1 MGRRI
6 HQFDEI
12 PVFTMFEV
20 RLRAFRETSRP
31 LSAPGA
37 LVLDALADWL
47 RRHVRLTAVRLVVVL
62 SAAAAA
68 SLFLPRPGWNL
79 DGSTW
84 IPAFA
89 ILTSLSTILEFVA
102 VELPHGGIV
111 SVATI
116 THIATIFLV
125 PPPFAA
131 LSVGFAVA
139 VEELIHRRAPL
150 RLAFNTSSYVLTIA
164 LASLAVSL
172 IGDPR
177 VLVANREHLPLVAM
191 VVVVSLIYYLLNDLL
206 TCAIMALTSG
216 RSLVY
221 LLRSNSRS
229 TILAE
234 AGAGMVGVL
243 FALIWIVEPIWTA
256 LLVIPGAVIARALQY
271 IRQLERETRSAV
283 ASLAEVIDHRDA
295 STFHHSERVALYAV
309 ATAREL
315 DLEEDLVELI
325 EQAAAV
331 HDLGKIAVP
340 DRILLKPGPLNDEER
355 TAMWLHTEIG
365 AQILRQFHLFRSGA
379 SIVLHHHEAYDGS
392 GYPQGLAGDAI
403 PMGARVVAVAD
414 AFDAM
419 TSDRPYRSAL
429 SIEEAIAR
437 LRAGAGHQ
445 WDPAVVDALLTVLI
459 DGRLERDGQPLA
471 AMPPDPVV
479 TPPADRAGSTE
490 AAGPSAADA
499 A

>member
-1 MGRRI
+1 
-6 HQFDEI
+6 
-12 PVFTMFEV
+12 
-20 RLRAFRETSRP
+20 LRTLQETSRAQW
-31 LSAPGA
+31 APGA
-37 LVLDALADWL
+37 EVAEAIAAWL
-47 RRHVRLTAVRLVVVL
+47 RRLVPLTPLRLVVVL

-68 SLFLPRPGWNL
+68 SLFLPRPGWNT
-79 DGSTW
+79 DDSTW
-84 IPAFA
+84 VPAFA
-89 ILTSLSTILEFVA
+89 ILTGLSITLEFVA

-125 PPPFAA
+125 PPPYAA
-131 LSVGFAVA
+131 LSVGLAVV
-139 VEELIHRRAPL
+139 VEEIVHRRAL
-150 RLAFNTSSYVLTIA
+150 VRLAFNTSSYVLTIA
-164 LASLAVSL
+164 LASLAVRL

-177 VLVANREHLPLVAM
+177 VLVANRDHVPLVAM
-191 VVVVSLIYYLLNDLL
+191 VLIVSLVYYVLNDLL
-206 TCAIMALTSG
+206 TCAIMALTTR
-216 RSLVY
+216 RSLAY
-221 LLRSNSRS
+221 LVRTNSRG

-243 FALIWIVEPIWTA
+243 FALVWIVEPFWTA

-271 IRQLERETRSAV
+271 VRQLERETRSAV
-283 ASLAEVIDHRDA
+283 ASLAEVVDHRDA

-315 DLEEDLVELI
+315 NLGEDVVELI

-340 DRILLKPGPLNDEER
+340 DRVLLKPGPLTPEER
-355 TAMWLHTEIG
+355 TAMSVHTEIG
-365 AQILRQFHLFRSGA
+365 ARILGQFHLFRSGA

-392 GYPQGLAGDAI
+392 GYPHGLAGDAI
-403 PMGARVVAVAD
+403 PIGARVVAVAD

-419 TSDRPYRSAL
+419 TSDRPYRSAM

-437 LRAGAGHQ
+437 LRTGAGQQ
-445 WDPAVVDALLTVLI
+445 WDPIVVDALLALLI
-459 DGRLERDGQPLA
+459 GGRLELDGGRTVAVRP
-471 AMPPDPVV
+471 
-479 TPPADRAGSTE
+479 
-490 AAGPSAADA
+490 DA